1 MTTNGESKSSNLLIG
16 LALGA
21 VGGLVAAVLA
31 HRETREA
38 LRERSGKGLD
48 YLNQQAGKLRQSADV
63 IVQQG
68 KSLLACNGADLVD
81 RSTEANKQSYQE
93 AKREN
98 LLFVLFDL
106 FNPRSCS
113 TPSKRFVLLISLEE

>member
-21 VGGLVAAVLA
+21 IGGLVAAILS

-38 LRERSGKGLD
+38 LRERSGKCLD
-48 YLNQQAGKLRQSADV
+48 YLNQQAGKLRETADV

-68 KSLLACNGADLVD
+68 KKLMACNDSDSVV
-81 RSTEANKQSYQE
+81 RTTEAEKQAFQE
-93 AKREN
+93 GKREN
-98 LLFVLFDL
+98 LGG
-106 FNPRSCS
+106 
-113 TPSKRFVLLISLEE
+113 

>member
-21 VGGLVAAVLA
+21 VGGLVAAILA

-48 YLNQQAGKLRQSADV
+48 YLNQQAGKLRETADV

-68 KSLLACNGADLVD
+68 KKLMACKDSNSVEH
-81 RSTEANKQSYQE
+81 STEAEKHSYQE
-93 AKREN
+93 NRREN
-98 LLFVLFDL
+98 LGG
-106 FNPRSCS
+106 
-113 TPSKRFVLLISLEE
+113 